1 MVSAGIIFPALSHLT
16 TNAYFRSTLNTCFMN
31 LYTAV
36 ALPLFLLTLQPQDLH
51 SKDKAGMESMA
62 PKPQSRISFGNG
74 VDLIVKGLG
83 LNIDNIRF
91 IKAPK
96 ATDYFKKAN
105 DKAAYAPSLIIG
117 ALNGIE
123 SLHDLNPESPATRE
137 QFAIALYEAIVHTG
151 QYPVNMMFIHINDE
165 KAFVNNGM
173 NAVQTLIKFNVVALE
188 NGNYRPKAY
197 ITKTEAAKMVQHA
210 AAFVASHKT
219 AAEAPAGQGTA
230 TFVTTP
236 VNDKVNSVVITAGN
250 QPTSG
255 YTLAVTSIVFTGDK
269 EAEIHYKLT
278 PPASGSMNLQVISEA
293 KAETYIPAGYKV
305 VLKED

>member
-1 MVSAGIIFPALSHLT
+1 
-16 TNAYFRSTLNTCFMN
+16 MN

-36 ALPLFLLTLQPQDLH
+36 ALPLFLLTLQPSDLH
-51 SKDKAGMESMA
+51 SEDKGVIEVLA

-74 VDLIVKGLG
+74 IDLIVKGLS

-96 ATDYFKKAN
+96 ASDYFKKAN

-137 QFAIALYEAIVHTG
+137 QFAIALYEAISHTG
-151 QYPVNMMFIHINDE
+151 QYPVNMMFINIKDE
-165 KAFVNNGM
+165 KAFANNGM
-173 NAVQTLIKFNVVALE
+173 NAVQTLIKFKVVALE

-197 ITKTEAAKMVQHA
+197 ITKAEAEKMVKNAAEFVQAHKNANAEQGGQEAA
-210 AAFVASHKT
+210 
-219 AAEAPAGQGTA
+219 
-230 TFVTTP
+230 TFKITP
-236 VNDKVNSVVITAGN
+236 VNDKVSSVLITVGN

-255 YTLAVTSIVFTGDK
+255 YSLSVTSIVFPGDN
-269 EAEIHYKLT
+269 EAVIHYKIT
-278 PPASGSMNLQVISEA
+278 PPASGGMNLQVISEV
-293 KAETYIPAGYKV
+293 KAEAFIPAGYKV
-305 VLKED
+305 TLTAE